1 MKKLTFKDFN
11 SPETMRNPIMFYKSL
26 IKQQEH
32 FFQIDDFYGMGGTWV
47 ALHYDDVI
55 TILKDSRFI
64 KDLRKFTSPHN
75 KQHPNSENTAA
86 SKLFDWLMNMPNML
100 TVDPPDH
107 TRLRRLVSK
116 AFTPRMIEDL
126 RPRIQQIADE
136 LLVAVQEQGKMEII
150 SDFAYPLPI
159 IVISEMLGIPATD
172 RNKFREWTQILMNA
186 SVNPSQGTAVTAT
199 LEKFIQY
206 IEVLLNEKRLNPDAD
221 LISELVQTKEQEDTL
236 SNNELLSTIWLLIIA
251 GHETTVNLI
260 SNSVLAL
267 LQHPEQMNLL
277 KGNPSLIPSAV
288 DELLRYS
295 GPVMFISR
303 LASEDMTIHGKRIRK
318 GDLVLLSLTAANI
331 DPQKFTYPET
341 LNISREEN
349 NHLAFGAGIHHCLG
363 APLARLEGQIAL
375 GTLLQ
380 RLPNLRL
387 AI

>member
-1 MKKLTFKDFN
+1 
-11 SPETMRNPIMFYKSL
+11 
-26 IKQQEH
+26 
-32 FFQIDDFYGMGGTWV
+32 
-47 ALHYDDVI
+47 
-55 TILKDSRFI
+55 
-64 KDLRKFTSPHN
+64 
-75 KQHPNSENTAA
+75 
-86 SKLFDWLMNMPNML
+86 
-100 TVDPPDH
+100 
-107 TRLRRLVSK
+107 
-116 AFTPRMIEDL
+116 MIEDL
-126 RPRIQQIADE
+126 RPRIQQITDE
-136 LLVAVQEQGKMEII
+136 LLVAVQEQRKMEII

-172 RNKFREWTQILMNA
+172 RNRFREWTKVLMNA
-186 SVNPSQGTAVTAT
+186 SVNPSEGAAVTTT

-206 IEVLLNEKRLNPDAD
+206 IEALVNEKRLNPDAD
-221 LISELVQTKEQEDTL
+221 LISELVQTKEQEDKL

-260 SNSVLAL
+260 SNGLLAL
-267 LQHPEQMNLL
+267 LQHPEQMNLIRE
-277 KGNPSLIPSAV
+277 NPSLIPSAV
-288 DELLRYS
+288 DELLRHS

-303 LASEDMTIHGKRIRK
+303 LASEDMTIHGKRIPK
-318 GDLVLLSLTAANI
+318 GDLVLLSLTAAHI

-387 AI
+387 AIKPDQLNYNHSKIRSLVNLPVVF